1 MIKFY
6 PLTYV
11 QKVIWDIENLI
22 PNTSINNIAGILRF
36 NEVLDVEL
44 LKKAVNLLIKK
55 TMHYEFV

>member
-22 PNTSINNIAGILRF
+22 PNTSINNIVGILRF

-44 LKKAVNLLIKK
+44 LKKAVNILIKK

>member
-22 PNTSINNIAGILRF
+22 PNTSINNIAGTLRF

-44 LKKAVNLLIKK
+44 LKKAVNMLVKK

>member
-1 MIKFY
+1 MIKYY

-22 PNTSINNIAGILRF
+22 PNTSINNIAGTLRF

-44 LKKAVNLLIKK
+44 LKKAVNMLVKK